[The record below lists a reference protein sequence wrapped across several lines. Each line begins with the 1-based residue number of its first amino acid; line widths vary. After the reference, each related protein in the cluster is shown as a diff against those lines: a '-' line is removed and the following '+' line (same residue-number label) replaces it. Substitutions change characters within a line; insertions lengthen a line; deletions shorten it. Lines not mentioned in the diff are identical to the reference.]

1 MSQETLN
8 SPSAGRE
15 LEFII
20 DLVKQLNNIE
30 LAIEQSREKLVLRCK
45 EFNNK
50 VALKLFNPPKEES
63 ENMYQANVKKAF
75 KQVGIVLE
83 PYQAK
88 DILSRFDSNYDGEI
102 TYSDVCDIFK
112 PLSKPLQKE
121 LVKRTIHLDQH
132 VSVGSNNDV
141 KISKHCKDYIKDLF
155 AVLLQAASVADKI
168 RLAILKRPMHSV

>member
-30 LAIEQSREKLVLRCK
+30 LAIEQNREKLVLRCK

-75 KQVGIVLE
+75 RQVGIVLE
-83 PYQAK
+83 PHQAK

-112 PLSKPLQKE
+112 ERSQ
-121 LVKRTIHLDQH
+121 
-132 VSVGSNNDV
+132 
-141 KISKHCKDYIKDLF
+141 
-155 AVLLQAASVADKI
+155 
-168 RLAILKRPMHSV
+168 